1 MQDVGFKLNDLGV
14 GWCET
19 TLALLTRHMQQNN
32 FAHGGVLATMADH
45 TAGAA
50 SSTIVKE
57 SEIVLTVEFKI
68 NLLRPAVGDSLRC
81 KAQVLRAGKTIIVTE
96 SEVYAIKD
104 GDEKL
109 CAKAMLT
116 FAVVGKDK

>member
-1 MQDVGFKLNDLGV
+1 
-14 GWCET
+14 
-19 TLALLTRHMQQNN
+19 
-32 FAHGGVLATMADH
+32 MADH

-50 SSTIVKE
+50 SSTVVKE
-57 SEIVLTVEFKI
+57 GEIVLTVEFKI